1 VDKIRIG
8 IVTFH
13 TANNYGAVLQCYALA
28 ETLKELGHQVEL
40 VDLPLHKAPNTL
52 RERLRIKLL
61 DKAFSEFRRKFL
73 PKTVSQATI
82 LDSYYFGS
90 DQVWNP
96 QITAENYELFFGSFV
111 PKDKPKV
118 AYAASFGLSTWKFP
132 EYTNT
137 VTELLASFK
146 ALGVRESSAVDIC
159 KNEFNVGATQVVD
172 PTLLGTDYTHT
183 FRKRNAT
190 NSLVCYIFG
199 KDDNKMKS
207 LRNIATKL
215 KLNAVLINDFRIRK
229 QIKSIPFPSVA
240 TWLSHLE
247 ASQFV
252 ITDSFH
258 CMVFAIIFKKNFI
271 AIPAI
276 LERAD
281 RMVSL
286 LVGLG
291 LKERFFLN
299 IEDVAESDIILKNI
313 DFEVVDKKIYALRE
327 SSLLF
332 LQQSLAN

>member
-1 VDKIRIG
+1 MKLG

-28 ETLKELGHQVEL
+28 ETLKELGQQVEL
-40 VDLPLHKAPNTL
+40 VDLPLHKAPSKL
-52 RERLRIKLL
+52 RARLRLKLL
-61 DKAFSEFRRKFL
+61 SMAFSEFREKFL
-73 PKTVSQATI
+73 PNIVAPTTI

-132 EYTNT
+132 VYTNT

-159 KNEFNVGATQVVD
+159 QNEFNVGATQVVD
-172 PTLLGTDYTHT
+172 PTLLRADYNEV
-183 FRKRNAT
+183 FKKRKPT

-199 KDDNKMKS
+199 KDDKKMES
-207 LRNIATKL
+207 LRNIAAKL
-215 KLNAVLINDFRIRK
+215 KLNAVLMNDFRLRK
-229 QIKSIPFPSVA
+229 KIKSVPFPSVA

-247 ASQFV
+247 ASNFV

-276 LERAD
+276 PERAG
-281 RMVSL
+281 RMTSL
-286 LVGLG
+286 LESLG
-291 LKERFFLN
+291 LSHRYFEK
-299 IEDVAESDIILKNI
+299 IEDFLGSDEITKDIDYKEVDQKLQPLRKASIQFIQNSLK
-313 DFEVVDKKIYALRE
+313 
-327 SSLLF
+327 S
-332 LQQSLAN
+332 